1 MKLLPN
7 PSLHP
12 TCASLRLSPAGELQR

>member
-1 MKLLPN
+1 MKLLTN
-7 PSLHP
+7 PSLHS